1 MIYKKKL
8 LLCNNIKCFK
18 IYKIEKLKVFN
29 VIVKQIEKNRGKKID
44 CVKDFY

>member
-1 MIYKKKL
+1 M

-29 VIVKQIEKNRGKKID
+29 VIIDGYCKID
-44 CVKDFY
+44 